1 MPRHHFRIRFR
12 LPDGIVLKSD
22 KASLRLTTSTGGSEY
37 VLDAVGA
44 KTLNESQWLL
54 IKDAGDGFA
63 TEGEAR
69 EAGRQAKNAVMW
81 WGAKARAG
89 VDVGDDT
96 SKAVVTQAYID
107 LYREEQGVRLLNELH
122 GLQVYEEDPELPTQ
136 FVAASVEPKVLKSTE
151 DFARHFRE
159 AVDRRLEIDE
169 KATLA
174 FELYGLS
181 HFEAAERARLLTLIS
196 AIEAASEAKPRGPEA
211 VAHVERMIELT
222 RASELPNA
230 EIASMVGSLEWLR
243 QESISKTCR
252 DFVETFL
259 GGGQYGGKPAK
270 KFFQDCYAVRSKL
283 VHSGKPSEK
292 DLNFGILVAEL
303 DRMVADLLTES
314 AGHSTPSGPTTP

>member
-1 MPRHHFRIRFR
+1 MPSHHFRIRFR

-22 KASLRLTTSTGGSEY
+22 KASLRLPTSTGGSEY

-196 AIEAASEAKPRGPEA
+196 AIEAASEAKPRGGSPRGEDDRA
-211 VAHVERMIELT
+211 HPRLRVVQRRDSLDGWQPGVAQARVDLEDVQGLRRDVPRR
-222 RASELPNA
+222 RAIWRQA
-230 EIASMVGSLEWLR
+230 R
-243 QESISKTCR
+243 QE
-252 DFVETFL
+252 VL
-259 GGGQYGGKPAK
+259 PG
-270 KFFQDCYAVRSKL
+270 
-283 VHSGKPSEK
+283 
-292 DLNFGILVAEL
+292 
-303 DRMVADLLTES
+303 LLR
-314 AGHSTPSGPTTP
+314 GP